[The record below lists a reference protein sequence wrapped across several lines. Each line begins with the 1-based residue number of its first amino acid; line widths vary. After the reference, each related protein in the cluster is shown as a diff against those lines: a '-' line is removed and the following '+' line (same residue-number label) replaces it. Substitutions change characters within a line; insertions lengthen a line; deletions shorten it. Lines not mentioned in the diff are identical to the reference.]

1 MVDYGHNSDAFE
13 AICRMASNWK
23 DRRVTGVIGVPGDRD
38 DSVIDRAAR
47 VAAKG
52 FNRVIVREDH
62 DLRGRNP
69 GDVANILCRAI
80 RETSPGTECEV
91 VFDEVEALR
100 RAVSEMVK
108 GEVIVHF
115 YEKLQSV
122 QTALQEMAAR
132 LVAGIPPAP
141 VRQRST
147 FRPAAAKP
155 RRLGKRSVP
164 AAPPA

>member
-1 MVDYGHNSDAFE
+1 
-13 AICRMASNWK
+13 NWK

-80 RETSPGTECEV
+80 RETSPETECEV
-91 VFDEVEALR
+91 VLDEVEALR

-122 QTALQEMAAR
+122 QTALQEMAAQPVVS
-132 LVAGIPPAP
+132 LPPVPAP
-141 VRQRST
+141 VRERSRPQRIST
-147 FRPAAAKP
+147 TRPA
-155 RRLGKRSVP
+155 RRIGKRPMP